1 MSKYKRRIKCARN
14 IKQDVTRKTSC
25 KVVIQFFR
33 DIFEMEAGE
42 SILSHGGQRTQ
53 GSILSHRGQGR
64 VCVFSQRNQKIQ
76 QKRQLVLYFFLSINI
91 NPKKKPGENNI
102 GPFPPVKAT
111 DVCFIKCYIFAKEKH
126 AGLYVLFIFLIGAF
140 WKTGNI

>member
-1 MSKYKRRIKCARN
+1 MCIFSKKFENVAKEPASY
-14 IKQDVTRKTSC
+14 
-25 KVVIQFFR
+25 VI
-33 DIFEMEAGE
+33 
-42 SILSHGGQRTQ
+42 
-53 GSILSHRGQGR
+53 
-64 VCVFSQRNQKIQ
+64 
-76 QKRQLVLYFFLSINI
+76 FLSINI